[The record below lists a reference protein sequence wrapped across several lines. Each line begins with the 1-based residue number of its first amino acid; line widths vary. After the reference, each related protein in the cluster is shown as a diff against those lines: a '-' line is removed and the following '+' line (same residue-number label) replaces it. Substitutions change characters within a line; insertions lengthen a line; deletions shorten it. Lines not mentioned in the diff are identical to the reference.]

1 MTVSIEKLHE
11 ETIAVIKSA
20 IVDLIESQGQSRY
33 QHPLSRAIGKYG
45 ANVNVLKKNGF
56 VKSYAVFNGELA
68 NPRVWTGKL
77 NILSREDFYSNPEV
91 QENLNTVEL
100 RDLYEELSL
109 NGGIQPDDPEADI
122 AGLLV
127 AAKGFGSR
135 AVLQFRQGQN
145 ISPRPSMGVYQTT
158 NDTDMTSQLI
168 PWFQKGYSTV
178 AQAGTLDLLNK
189 SPDFMLSYY
198 LAENEKASLQS
209 VAVTRSRHRVDYS
222 LGPAERQANALEYL
236 VTRRAA
242 RSQALNKFKVQSDLR
257 GKEAVIEFYRQV
269 RAGKI
274 KY

>member
-11 ETIAVIKSA
+11 ETVAVIKTA
-20 IVDLIESQGQSRY
+20 IVDLMGSAGQSRY
-33 QHPLSRAIGKYG
+33 QHPTSRAIGKYG
-45 ANVNVLKKNGF
+45 ANINILKKNGF

-77 NILSREDFYSNPEV
+77 NILSREDFYANSEI
-91 QENLNTVEL
+91 QENLNTIEL

-178 AQAGTLDLLNK
+178 AQAGTLDQLNK
-189 SPDFMLSYY
+189 SPDFMLNYFW
-198 LAENEKASLQS
+198 ENQKANLQS
-209 VAVTRSRHRVDYS
+209 VTLSTPRHRVDYNLS
-222 LGPAERQANALEYL
+222 PAERQANALEYL
-236 VTRRAA
+236 TTRRAA
-242 RSQALNKFKVQSDLR
+242 RSQALNKFKAQTDLR
-257 GKEAVIEFYRQV
+257 GKDFVLEFYRQV

>member
-1 MTVSIEKLHE
+1 MTVSIETLQE
-11 ETIAVIKSA
+11 ETVAVIKTA
-20 IVDLIESQGQSRY
+20 IVDLIGSAGLARY
-33 QHPLSRAIGKYG
+33 QHPTSRAIGKYG

-77 NILSREDFYSNPEV
+77 NILSREDFYANPEI

-109 NGGIQPDDPEADI
+109 NGGIQPTDPEADV

-135 AVLQFRQGQN
+135 AVLQFRQGQA
-145 ISPRPSMGVYQTT
+145 ITPRPNMGVYQTT
-158 NDTDMTSQLI
+158 NDSDMLNQII

-178 AQAGTLDLLNK
+178 AQAGTIDQLNK
-189 SPDFMLSYY
+189 SPDFMQGYY
-198 LAENEKASLQS
+198 ISENQKASLQS
-209 VAVTRSRHRVDYS
+209 VVTTTTRHRVDYS
-222 LGPAERQANALEYL
+222 LSPAERQANALEYL
-236 VTRRAA
+236 ITRRAA
-242 RSQALNKFKVQSDLR
+242 RAKALNKFKAQTELR
-257 GKEAVIEFYRQV
+257 GKEAVLEFYDQV

>member
-11 ETIAVIKSA
+11 ETVAVIKTA
-20 IVDLIESQGQSRY
+20 IVDLIGSAGQSRY
-33 QHPLSRAIGKYG
+33 QHPTSRAIGKYG
-45 ANVNVLKKNGF
+45 ANINILKKNGF

-77 NILSREDFYSNPEV
+77 NILSREDFYANSQI

-178 AQAGTLDLLNK
+178 AQAGTLDQLNK
-189 SPDFMLSYY
+189 SPDFMLNYFW
-198 LAENEKASLQS
+198 ENQKANLQS
-209 VAVTRSRHRVDYS
+209 VTLSTPRYRVDYNLS
-222 LGPAERQANALEYL
+222 PAERQANALEYL
-236 VTRRAA
+236 TTRRAA
-242 RSQALNKFKVQSDLR
+242 RSQALNKFKAQTDLR
-257 GKEAVIEFYRQV
+257 GKDFVLEFYRQV

>member
-20 IVDLIESQGQSRY
+20 IVDLVGSAGLARY

-77 NILSREDFYSNPEV
+77 NILSREDFYTNPEI

-109 NGGIQPDDPEADI
+109 NGGIQPTDPEADI

-135 AVLQFRQGQN
+135 AVLQFRQGHT

-158 NDTDMTSQLI
+158 NDTDMLNQII

-178 AQAGTLDLLNK
+178 AQAGTIDQLNK
-189 SPDFMLSYY
+189 SPDFMQGYY
-198 LAENEKASLQS
+198 LAENQKASLQS
-209 VAVTRSRHRVDYS
+209 VVTTTTRHRIDYNLS
-222 LGPAERQANALEYL
+222 PAERQSNALEYL
-236 VTRRAA
+236 RTRRTA
-242 RSQALNKFKVQSDLR
+242 RAQALNKFKAQTDLR
-257 GKEAVIEFYRQV
+257 GKEAVLEFYDQV